1 LISEGLHGVQDAWND
16 AAAREENLEA
26 TLEVAA
32 FKRQLEGLEAK
43 ARQALGLYVDIRV
56 DIAQKFGG

>member
-1 LISEGLHGVQDAWND
+1 VQDAWND